1 MTEAPPAL
9 QISFRPLVAGDMS
22 TLHDWL
28 CRPHVSQWWGP
39 APSLRDVENDYL
51 PMTGAGSTNRGYI
64 ALLDGQALGF
74 IQSYVVLGSEE
85 GWWQDEVD
93 PGARGI
99 DQFLAN
105 AGQLGQGLG
114 SEMVRLF
121 VDALFRD
128 PSVTKVQTDPSPENH
143 RAIRSYLRAGFLP
156 HGEVVTPDGP
166 ALLMLRYRRSQQV

>member
-1 MTEAPPAL
+1 
-9 QISFRPLVAGDMS
+9 
-22 TLHDWL
+22 
-28 CRPHVSQWWGP
+28 
-39 APSLRDVENDYL
+39 
-51 PMTGAGSTNRGYI
+51 MTGAGSKNRGYI

-74 IQSYVVLGSEE
+74 VQSYVVLGGEE

-105 AGQLGQGLG
+105 AAQLGQGLG